1 MAPPVTHTPHFPQLA
16 PIRIHCI
23 PMAPLPV
30 ANSWHSSTAL
40 FGKTLLDSEAG
51 KESRNPQMHS
61 HMHPSTLHPF
71 TYPCT
76 HPDLPV
82 LHAQLLSLL
91 PLLTQGCQ
99 KHPKIFYA
107 LRAAPKILNSCGSPG
122 SCCPWGC
129 GKDLPTPCPD
139 GFSQEKIRFSWFC
152 FSGNTPG
159 EVLVLPFFLHIH
171 VFHPQRGLR
180 GSHGSQ
186 GGAGASRSL
195 QEGLRLQRGGREVGM
210 EHPKPGAATL
220 HGKAVGEL
228 LVRKKAAKLG
238 ILGLLGTFWPRRR
251 R

>member
-1 MAPPVTHTPHFPQLA
+1 MAPPVTHTPHFLQLA

-51 KESRNPQMHS
+51 KESINPQMHS

-107 LRAAPKILNSCGSPG
+107 LRAAPKILNSCGIPG
-122 SCCPWGC
+122 SCCPWGR
-129 GKDLPTPCPD
+129 GKDPPTPCPD
-139 GFSQEKIRFSWFC
+139 GFSQEKKRFSWFC
-152 FSGNTPG
+152 FQGTHLGKSSSCHSSFTSTFSIRSVASVVPMA
-159 EVLVLPFFLHIH
+159 
-171 VFHPQRGLR
+171 LR
-180 GSHGSQ
+180 
-186 GGAGASRSL
+186 
-195 QEGLRLQRGGREVGM
+195 EGLEPADPSRKGSGCKGEAERLAWSIPSQEQLHSM
-210 EHPKPGAATL
+210 EKQWESCL
-220 HGKAVGEL
+220 
-228 LVRKKAAKLG
+228 
-238 ILGLLGTFWPRRR
+238 
-251 R
+251 